1 MMNCL
6 EFSLDQWHRHG
17 GYLVLR
23 KSSHWLIPHVLH
35 MSDKHKLTH
44 YVPPADLP
52 TPLHSL
58 FGFRG
63 HVLIDDGYP
72 ADPISKVGIFFGT
85 LALLVLG
92 GVWALKRVVRP
103 IP

>member
-1 MMNCL
+1 MNCL
-6 EFSLDQWHRHG
+6 EHSLDQWHRQG

-23 KSSHWLIPHVLH
+23 KSTHWLVPHVLH
-35 MSDKHKLTH
+35 MTDKQELTH
-44 YVPPADLP
+44 YAPPTNLP

-63 HVLIDDGYP
+63 RVLVDDNNP
-72 ADPISKVGIFFGT
+72 AERMSKTGIFFGT

-92 GVWALKRVVRP
+92 GVWAIKRVLRP
-103 IP
+103 IS